1 MKILL
6 IIATLLFSSALFAD
20 TFLLDVRTPQ
30 EFEQGHAYSA
40 VLIPHDQIESQ
51 QAKLPKDKD
60 QEIKVYCRSGNRAG
74 KAVKTLNALGYNNVE
89 NIGGLED
96 AKEWVKR

>member
-6 IIATLLFSSALFAD
+6 SIVTFLFSTSLIAD
-20 TFLLDVRTPQ
+20 TLLLDVRTPQ
-30 EFEQGHAYSA
+30 EFEKDHAYNA

-51 QAKLPKDKD
+51 QSKLPKDKD

-74 KAVKTLNALGYNNVE
+74 KAVKTLKSLGFNNVE